1 MTTVS
6 ETARIEPAP
15 QIRRVLAQ
23 LRARI
28 RRYVWIEGLAAAVVW
43 LGIAFWATLLLD
55 WFFEPPAAVRLI
67 ALAAAGF
74 VLLAILVRRI
84 AHRLAAPLGDAN
96 MATVLERRFPNLDDS
111 LLTTVVLAGRNAD
124 PTQCNP
130 EMLERT
136 CREAA
141 ERIGDVRLREVFNP
155 KPMRQRVASAFALSA
170 SVLAFALW
178 QPAAF
183 GIWAQRSLA
192 LSPEL
197 WPRYS
202 RLVVE
207 GFDDEG
213 RVKVARGAEF
223 DLVAKAD
230 TAWPVVPQV
239 VEVRYRA
246 EGGRRQ
252 REPMSRR
259 GNAVPGQDPFQ
270 EYTHRFESVLA
281 SVDLDVYGGDASIRG
296 LRIEAVDSPT
306 INEMHL
312 TVQLPEYTGRPD
324 RTLPVSGVMQV
335 PRGSRLVVHARANKP
350 LVRVRIDSVLD
361 DAPPPPVVLES
372 DSLDADAQGFELPVP
387 PLMGDTTLQ
396 FTLFDTDGIQSRE
409 PTQLRLVA
417 IADAPPQLAVRLHGI
432 GTAITPQARLPVVGE
447 IRDDYGVAR
456 TWFEHAIDEAELT
469 TRVISEPEAAPT
481 AVVFNDEALE
491 AADLELAVGQK
502 LTLLVKAADR
512 YDLSGGPNVGTGDRW
527 QLEVVTP
534 DQLRTMLE
542 ARELVLRQRFE
553 QIIREAT
560 ETRDLLARMDFGP
573 KPAEEEEPA
582 GGAEAEDAAESA
594 PADSPMEQ
602 LTGGQDDTRRQQM
615 ALRVQRALQ
624 NSRKNAHETKG
635 VADSFDDIEL
645 QLINNRVDTEELRFR
660 IAEGIAQPLHAI
672 ADEALPELERR
683 LDALEQS
690 LEDEELRTARRDRA
704 RQQAD
709 EVLLTM
715 QLVLQRMIELESFN
729 EAVDM
734 LRQIIALQG
743 DLEQQTKQRQKQKV
757 LDLLED

>member
-1 MTTVS
+1 MTTASKTVRV
-6 ETARIEPAP
+6 ELAP
-15 QIRRVLAQ
+15 QIRGVLAQ

-28 RRYVWIEGLAAAVVW
+28 RRYVLIEGVAAAVVW
-43 LGIAFWATLLLD
+43 LGLAFWVTLLVD

-74 VLLAILVRRI
+74 VLLGILVRRI
-84 AHRLAAPLGDAN
+84 GHRLLVPLADAS
-96 MATVLERRFPNLDDS
+96 MATVLERRFPHLDDA
-111 LLTTVVLAGRNAD
+111 LLTAVILADRESD
-124 PTQCNP
+124 PSQCNP
-130 EMLERT
+130 EMLDRT

-141 ERIGDVRLREVFNP
+141 GRIGGVHLREVFNP
-155 KPMRQRVASAFALSA
+155 APLRRQLALAAAVSA
-170 SVLAFALW
+170 SVIAFAVF

-202 RLVVE
+202 RLLVD
-207 GFDDEG
+207 GFDEEG
-213 RVKVARGAEF
+213 RVKVARGSEF

-230 TAWPVVPQV
+230 TSWPVVPQL

-252 REPMSRR
+252 RESMSRQ
-259 GNAVPGQDPFQ
+259 GNAVPGQDPYQ
-270 EYTHRFESVLA
+270 DYTHRFESVLA
-281 SVDLDVYGGDASIRG
+281 SIDLEVHGGDASVRG

-306 INEMHL
+306 INEMQL

-335 PRGSRLVVHARANKP
+335 PRGSRLVVQARSNKP

-361 DAPPPPVVLES
+361 DTPPPPVVLES
-372 DSLDADAQGFELPVP
+372 DALDTDLQGFDLTVP
-387 PLMGDTTLQ
+387 PLMDDQTLQ

-417 IADAPPQLAVRLHGI
+417 IADAPPQLAVRLRGI
-432 GTAITPQARLPVVGE
+432 GTAVTPQARLPVVGE
-447 IRDDYGVAR
+447 VRDDYGVAR
-456 TWFEHAIDEAELT
+456 TWFEYSIDQGET
-469 TRVISEPEAAPT
+469 TARVINEPAAAPT
-481 AVVFNDEALE
+481 SVVMNDEALE

-502 LTLLVKAADR
+502 LALMVKAADL
-512 YDLSGGPNVGTGDRW
+512 YNLGGGPNVGSGDRW
-527 QLEVVTP
+527 QLEVVTA

-560 ETRDLLARMDFGP
+560 ETRDLLARMEFGALAV
-573 KPAEEEEPA
+573 AEGLGEPGGETADA
-582 GGAEAEDAAESA
+582 GEGDDR
-594 PADSPMEQ
+594 PTPMQQ
-602 LTGGQDDTRRQQM
+602 LTGRT
-615 ALRVQRALQ
+615 LRVQRALQ
-624 NSRKNAHETKG
+624 NSRKNAYETKG
-635 VADSFDDIEL
+635 VAESFDDIEL

-672 ADEALPELERR
+672 AETALPELERR
-683 LDALEQS
+683 LDVLQQS
-690 LEDEELRTARRDRA
+690 LDDEKLGPARRDRA

-709 EVLLTM
+709 EVVLAM
-715 QLVLQRMIELESFN
+715 QVVLQRMIELESFN
-729 EAVDM
+729 EAVEM

-743 DLEQQTKQRQKQKV
+743 DLEQQTRQRQKQKV